1 MSALVALAVSIGV
14 LGAVATFLYLTFG
27 LAIWAGFIAWACF
40 FHSGGDEKA
49 LTRTIAG
56 NLFGAACAWVA
67 AMRILKLPM
76 ADSLGLPLWASI
88 VVGVTV
94 LVMVLA
100 SQVPA
105 LSVIPASVYGYAA
118 LFAYLLQTAEAM
130 VVGKL
135 LGFDVRSNPFLVV
148 ALSMVLG
155 ALFGWASAKLAGTL
169 TAKQPAT

>member
-67 AMRILKLPM
+67 AMLILKLPM

-148 ALSMVLG
+148 AVSMVLG

>member
-67 AMRILKLPM
+67 AMLILKLPM